1 MLLTSNRI
9 IWLSTFLKKRKKFL
23 EKKKVSRGCRAPPT
37 VTTCNFRVLSFQY
50 SLLSSGSQSFHSQ
63 QTFASQFSGYYLA
76 HQSLEL
82 YSFNDRGKKLSWYI
96 FIFIIEI
103 LRPLNDEC
111 RKLKSKN
118 ALKKHFFSIGKDAAF
133 RKLKKLIDYL
143 VW

>member
-1 MLLTSNRI
+1 MGKNLKSATDQSQDYLTKYLPEKAQKVSR
-9 IWLSTFLKKRKKFL
+9 

-82 YSFNDRGKKLSWYI
+82 YSFNDRGKKLS
-96 FIFIIEI
+96 
-103 LRPLNDEC
+103 
-111 RKLKSKN
+111 
-118 ALKKHFFSIGKDAAF
+118 
-133 RKLKKLIDYL
+133 
-143 VW
+143 